1 MNYSR
6 IALILFVAAMPALAV
21 SSTTDPQ
28 ASFDTQ
34 LRQAQEEI
42 QRIADEGW
50 MNTPTPQAGS
60 FDTQLNEAKRRIAE
74 IAAQGLKK

>member
-6 IALILFVAAMPALAV
+6 IALLLCMATMPALAV

-28 ASFDTQ
+28 ASFETQ
-34 LRQAQEEI
+34 LRQAQAEI
-42 QRIADEGW
+42 QRLADQGW
-50 MNTPTPQAGS
+50 MYTPTPQVGS

-74 IAAQGLKK
+74 IAEQGLKK

>member
-6 IALILFVAAMPALAV
+6 IALLLCVATVPALAV

-34 LRQAQEEI
+34 LRQAQAEI
-42 QRIADEGW
+42 QRLAD
-50 MNTPTPQAGS
+50 
-60 FDTQLNEAKRRIAE
+60 
-74 IAAQGLKK
+74 QG